1 MTAAPV
7 RQVAQANVARGIQR
21 PNMPKTAKNIW
32 NLVFE
37 WENLLFAAKEAS
49 RNKRYRSEVIR
60 FNARLEENLLHI
72 RHLLYS
78 KLWRPGHIG
87 NFTFLNRNVV

>member
-1 MTAAPV
+1 M
-7 RQVAQANVARGIQR
+7 
-21 PNMPKTAKNIW
+21 PNKAKNIW

-49 RNKRYRSEVIR
+49 RNKRYRNEVIR

-72 RHLLYS
+72 HHLLYS
-78 KLWRPGHIG
+78 KLWRPGPYRQFYVFEPKRRLIHAPSFG
-87 NFTFLNRNVV
+87 DRFVHHALV